1 MRALETDLTWT
12 FPAIKKQVDAL
23 NEADI
28 LITDKSQQK
37 RSIELSPYAAPWIKQ
52 VFLAALAHEIRM
64 AMGEYGEGIERVFF
78 GKIFGTEMDVDL
90 VLIHS
95 VEKETLETIKSVV
108 SDIFRSY
115 FIEQVGVAI
124 MSSKEWEQRYRLA
137 DKFVLSVLRHPQ
149 IF

>member
-1 MRALETDLTWT
+1 
-12 FPAIKKQVDAL
+12 
-23 NEADI
+23 
-28 LITDKSQQK
+28 
-37 RSIELSPYAAPWIKQ
+37 
-52 VFLAALAHEIRM
+52 
-64 AMGEYGEGIERVFF
+64 
-78 GKIFGTEMDVDL
+78 MDVDL